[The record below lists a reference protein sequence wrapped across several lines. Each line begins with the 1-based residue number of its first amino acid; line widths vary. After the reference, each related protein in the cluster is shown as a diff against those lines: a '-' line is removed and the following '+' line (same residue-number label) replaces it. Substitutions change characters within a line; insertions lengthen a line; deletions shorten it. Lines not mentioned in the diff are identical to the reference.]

1 MKRSVLLG
9 VLLLVGSLSMAA
21 AARTDL
27 PGSLAPAAQPQG
39 PRVIDI
45 VKLKDNLYVLTS
57 STPGNPATF
66 SGGNVAVFIT
76 DGGVTLVDTKL
87 AGWGQAVLDKVKSV
101 TTKPVTRIINTHTH
115 GDHTGN
121 DGFFGTTVEIVA
133 QENTKTNME
142 KMDAF
147 KGDNAKFLPRKTY
160 KDKLTLGSGKDRV
173 DLYYFGRGHTN
184 GDTWVVYPSLRVMQ
198 TGDMFAWKDAP
209 LLDKANG
216 GSGVEYAATVGKALA
231 TVKDVDTLIVGHSP
245 LRKVPELKEYQQFM
259 TDFVAAVKEA
269 KSSGKSV
276 EDAAAA
282 IDLSAKYKDY
292 KKERYR
298 AAIQSIYDELQ
309 AR

>member
-147 KGDNAKFLPRKTY
+147 KGDNAKILPKKTY
-160 KDKLTLGSGKDRV
+160 KDKLTLGSGKERI
-173 DLYYFGRGHTN
+173 DLYYFGAGHTS
-184 GDTWVVYPSLRVMQ
+184 GDTFVVFPDLKVLH

-209 LLDKANG
+209 FCDRSNG
-216 GSGVEYAATVGKALA
+216 GSCVSLPQTLSKAIA
-231 TVKDVDTLIVGHSP
+231 NIKNVDTVIPGHSP
-245 LRKVPELKEYQQFM
+245 MMAPKDLQEFQRFTADLLAE
-259 TDFVAAVKEA
+259 TRAAMA
-269 KSSGKSV
+269 AGKSV
-276 EDAAAA
+276 DEASAAFKVDKYPGYKTERVKAA
-282 IDLSAKYKDY
+282 VQA
-292 KKERYR
+292 
-298 AAIQSIYDELQ
+298 IYDEIKK
-309 AR
+309 

>member
-160 KDKLTLGSGKDRV
+160 KDKLTLGSGKERI
-173 DLYYFGRGHTN
+173 DLYYFGAGHTS
-184 GDTWVVYPSLRVMQ
+184 GDTFVVFPDLKVLH

-209 LLDKANG
+209 FCDRSNG
-216 GSGVEYAATVGKALA
+216 GSCVSLPQTLSKAIA
-231 TVKDVDTLIVGHSP
+231 NIKNVDTVIPGHSP
-245 LRKVPELKEYQQFM
+245 MMAPKDLQEFQRFTADLLAE
-259 TDFVAAVKEA
+259 TRAAMA
-269 KSSGKSV
+269 AGKSV
-276 EDAAAA
+276 DEASAAFKVDKYPGYKTERVKAA
-282 IDLSAKYKDY
+282 VQA
-292 KKERYR
+292 
-298 AAIQSIYDELQ
+298 IYDEIKK
-309 AR
+309 